1 MFLYGGIHI
10 NHDIFQNLN
19 NLISKDCFSLEDA
32 QLFDGN
38 LTNSHLFY
46 NKFSYILLSII
57 RQLNY
62 LNQSNLGLFISEFI
76 SWFEIVA
83 EFEFVNLYC
92 FDTDLNQLVALN
104 NSEFLSSLN
113 LDLIDNVPAEV
124 LSEKSIRIDS
134 NIENLYTVR
143 HFLDSYKSIV
153 TNKITIPI
161 IDNEN
166 CILVLECI
174 NSFGD
179 DLSDKKLTYIRSIL
193 TFCLSVF
200 SCVYTLYFAEKD
212 RDDQFLIKENI
223 KKLAAEVHFYPLI
236 RKIIICITELCD
248 VARAS
253 VFLFD
258 NETQKLWLL
267 DGTGDVK
274 NKLTFDCKLGIAGK
288 VFSSQQPEVVL
299 DVYGEKDF
307 NPEFEQKVGFHTQN
321 MICYPMIHSSGK
333 CIGVVQAINKNKGV
347 FSKRD
352 LNKLAYLVDFAGIS
366 IENARLFDSDIL

>member
-1 MFLYGGIHI
+1 MEELP
-10 NHDIFQNLN
+10 
-19 NLISKDCFSLEDA
+19 S
-32 QLFDGN
+32 FDGN
-38 LTNSHLFY
+38 VIDTSLFQ
-46 NKFSYILLSII
+46 KKLSYVLLCVI

-62 LNQSNLGLFISEFI
+62 LNQSNIAFFISDFI
-76 SWFEIVA
+76 KFFEVVA
-83 EFEFVNLYC
+83 EFELINIYC

-104 NSEFLSSLN
+104 NSEYLSSPK
-113 LDLIDNVPAEV
+113 LDLTDNVPAFV
-124 LSEKSIRIDS
+124 FLEKKIVIDS
-134 NIENLYTVR
+134 NISNSDTVC
-143 HFLDSYKSIV
+143 HFSDSHQSIV

-161 IDNEN
+161 IENEN
-166 CILVLECI
+166 CIFVIECI
-174 NSFGD
+174 NSLGN
-179 DLSDKKLTYIRSIL
+179 DLSEEKSYYINSIL
-193 TFCLSVF
+193 TCYTNAF
-200 SCVYTLYFAEKD
+200 SIAYKLYFAKKD
-212 RDDQFLIKENI
+212 EDDQRLIKENI
-223 KKLAAEVHFYPLI
+223 KNLAAEVHFYPLI
-236 RKIIICITELCD
+236 SKIVSCIIDLCD
-248 VARAS
+248 VERAS

-288 VFSSQQPEVVL
+288 VFLSQKPVIVL
-299 DVYGEKDF
+299 DVYGEQDF

-352 LNKLAYLVDFAGIS
+352 EKKLAYLVDFVSIS